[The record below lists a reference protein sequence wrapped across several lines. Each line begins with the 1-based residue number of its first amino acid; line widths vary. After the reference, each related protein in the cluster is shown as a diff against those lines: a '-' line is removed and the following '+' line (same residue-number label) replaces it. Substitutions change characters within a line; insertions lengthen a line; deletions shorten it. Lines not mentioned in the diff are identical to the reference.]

1 MDAGLTPDSTL
12 AVPPPSG
19 PPRRRC
25 KPSGAGAKRRVR
37 YGQRVSPEIH
47 QLLAE
52 NGIEVTDDSFIMRSI

>member
-1 MDAGLTPDSTL
+1 
-12 AVPPPSG
+12 
-19 PPRRRC
+19 
-25 KPSGAGAKRRVR
+25 VR